1 MSPSS
6 YAAPGRGVA
15 GWDAQHA
22 ASKPEPGPPHP
33 AVVEAAS
40 ARPPGRALDIA
51 CGTGR
56 HSLWLAQQG
65 WRVTGLDF
73 SIEGLTKAS
82 AAADKS
88 GRIVDW
94 VLADARA
101 WDPPGDP
108 YDLVLLSFVQLPEVL
123 ERATAWI
130 APGGLLVTVGHAVR
144 NLDRGR
150 RRPQRPAAPARPRAP
165 GRPGHRR
172 PSARAPGRRGRAR
185 HPRGHR
191 LRRRRGGGA
200 PGHPPL
206 GRPTGGPTAVTVV
219 VARGRRT
226 EA

>member
-144 NLDRGR
+144 NLTEGVGGPSD
-150 RRPQRPAAPARPRAP
+150 PRLLHDHVHLA
-165 GRPGHRR
+165 
-172 PSARAPGRRGRAR
+172 ARATGA
-185 HPRGHR
+185 R
-191 LRRRRGGGA
+191 LRVLRAAEVARDTPEGTVYDA
-200 PGHPPL
+200 
-206 GRPTGGPTAVTVV
+206 VV
-219 VARGRRT
+219 VAERPGTRP
-226 EA
+226 